1 MLEYVWEWKKVVEFC
16 LEKKVDGS
24 GIFLSPQQNLT
35 LKNDWFP
42 HAASGA
48 FFVLF
53 FWSFCFSNSK
63 QYERVFVQE
72 TKTCFDYSPTAV
84 TIKYKMT
91 FFGNKINKVW
101 RIFECTT
108 YLFCTIKRKSVY
120 WRYTNIFGL
129 LFHQLLAS
137 LVRWKF
143 QEVLLH
149 MASAIQ
155 CLLFTSNWP
164 IIWSCSLEYFSTTYM

>member
-1 MLEYVWEWKKVVEFC
+1 MFENGKKVVEFC
-16 LEKKVDGS
+16 LDKKVDGS
-24 GIFLSPQQNLT
+24 GIFLAPQQNLT

-72 TKTCFDYSPTAV
+72 TKTCFDYSPNAV

-120 WRYTNIFGL
+120 WRYTKYLRAFIPSAL
-129 LFHQLLAS
+129 SLFSSMKISRSS
-137 LVRWKF
+137 LTHGISYTVSVIYK
-143 QEVLLH
+143 
-149 MASAIQ
+149 
-155 CLLFTSNWP
+155 
-164 IIWSCSLEYFSTTYM
+164 